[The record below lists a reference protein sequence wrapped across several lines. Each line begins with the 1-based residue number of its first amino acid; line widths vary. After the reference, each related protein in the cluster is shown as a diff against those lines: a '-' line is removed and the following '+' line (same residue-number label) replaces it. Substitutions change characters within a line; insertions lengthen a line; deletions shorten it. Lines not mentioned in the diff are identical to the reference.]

1 MAPLVHLLQLCSSTS
16 SCFLLVLQILQLSY
30 LIKFSFS
37 LSVTAAVRQALST
50 GVQHHFINFRRKAVA
65 DSRWSV
71 NCTKPNLQR
80 HQHAERN
87 CHEFVVLATGS
98 LLVPRIPHIRVARSQ
113 LHGVVLHAF

>member
-1 MAPLVHLLQLCSSTS
+1 MAPLVHLLQLCST
-16 SCFLLVLQILQLSY
+16 
-30 LIKFSFS
+30 
-37 LSVTAAVRQALST
+37 VRQALST

-98 LLVPRIPHIRVARSQ
+98 LLVPRIPHIRE
-113 LHGVVLHAF
+113 